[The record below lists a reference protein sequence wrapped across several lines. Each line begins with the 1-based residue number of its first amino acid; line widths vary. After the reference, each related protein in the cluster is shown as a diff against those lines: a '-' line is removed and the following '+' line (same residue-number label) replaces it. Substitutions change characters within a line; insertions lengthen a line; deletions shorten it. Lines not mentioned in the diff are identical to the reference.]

1 MKLQTTNLINET
13 LQFMNSKPWHYGE
26 EMAELFESS
35 VVAINADLTKRGNN
49 YHLQTAGVSIDMKK
63 QLTSHMTKHFSASAI
78 RDVSEEKAKELKATK
93 FAFDNARKRYGLDK
107 AFEQSTVASGSYI
120 TPNAEMYVWL
130 TETMAYALVFRKTEK
145 QRVFQFYKAE
155 LLELSNYA
163 TKKTV
168 RFVKAN
174 ERGGARIGSGRKSK
188 QPAIQD
194 EE

>member
-13 LQFMNSKPWHYGE
+13 LEFLNSKLWHYGE
-26 EMAELFESS
+26 TPVSPIELFESA
-35 VVAINADLTKRGNN
+35 VQAGLTKRGNT
-49 YHLQTAGVSIDMKK
+49 YHLETANGVIELKK

-130 TETMAYALVFRKTEK
+130 TETMAYVLISRKTEK

-163 TKKTV
+163 SKKMV

-188 QPAIQD
+188 QPATQD